1 MKKVTRKQKRE
12 KLSTINFFGEFLKIK
27 NHFFKAINSK
37 LKDIKDKRHQSYI
50 NYNADILI
58 FTLIM
63 KNITGI
69 KSMNKMTTEFNRDE
83 CIDNIAKALGYEE
96 LEELPHHDT
105 INNFLETLAPTEIE
119 KIRDY
124 MIKELFKKRS

>member
-37 LKDIKDKRHQSYI
+37 LKDVKDKRHQSYI
-50 NYNADILI
+50 NYNVDILI
-58 FTLIM
+58 FTLTM

-69 KSMNKMTTEFNRDE
+69 KSMNKMTTEFNRNE

-105 INNFLETLAPTEIE
+105 INNFFRNISSYG
-119 KIRDY
+119 D
-124 MIKELFKKRS
+124 